1 MVRPYKVRIYSAADP
16 PCWSHRSS
24 NAYIARC
31 CCRSKPNENSQFPRE
46 PSNSKS
52 VVLYKRRWDET
63 LMLGERQRFITQ
75 SPKKVNFRT
84 RTEKSSQMAQQ
95 AAKVDFHM
103 NFHQKDSMIVLHIL
117 LLMYVFFRIS
127 ALCLYLQHL
136 FIAAALVAQS
146 RFGSSF

>member
-1 MVRPYKVRIYSAADP
+1 MPISPVAVVDQSQMRTLNS
-16 PCWSHRSS
+16 RSR
-24 NAYIARC
+24 A
-31 CCRSKPNENSQFPRE
+31 